1 MRIATILAL
10 VTIVLVGGCAQQEAQ
25 LEGTNRVS
33 VLLTDAPKDAT
44 CLFVEFGRVDLVP
57 AAGTGGGVVT
67 VYEGDLVAIDVLG
80 LTNGEVE
87 VLGVADSVPDGDYG
101 QVRLIVES
109 ATLFFDKDCDP
120 DEDEGDEV
128 FVPSGA
134 QTGLK
139 INVEP
144 PLSLEGEEERYVLI
158 DFDVERAIVGTPP
171 GSGNYLLK
179 PTAIRAFSEVGAIEG
194 TVVELDVDVDEGAVV
209 AEELDGEDGS
219 PTKLEGVRVEVY
231 PAGSSDDAITSTYT
245 DGDGFFAF
253 IALLAGSYD
262 LRFSHK
268 DYVDAWVLDVDVELD
283 ATKRL
288 EDVKLVKLEVSD

>member
-10 VTIVLVGGCAQQEAQ
+10 VTIVLVAGCAQQDARV
-25 LEGTNRVS
+25 EGTNRVS

-44 CLFVEFGRVDLVP
+44 CLLVEFGRVDLVP
-57 AAGTGGGVVT
+57 ADGTGGGVVT
-67 VYEGDLVAIDVLG
+67 VYDGEAVAIDVLE

-87 VLGVADSVPDGDYG
+87 VLGVAPFVPDGDYG

-109 ATLFFDKDCDP
+109 ATLFFDEACDP
-120 DEDEGDEV
+120 DKDEWAEV

-194 TVVELDVDVDEGAVV
+194 TVVAKGSESAL
-209 AEELDGEDGS
+209 ED
-219 PTKLEGVRVEVY
+219 VRVEVY
-231 PAGSSDDAITSTYT
+231 PSGSTDDVVTATYT
-245 DGDGFFAF
+245 ADDGFFAF

-262 LRFSHK
+262 LRFSLE
-268 DYVDAWVLDVDVELD
+268 DYVDAWVMDVEVVLD
-283 ATKRL
+283 TTYDLGTVELIKA
-288 EDVKLVKLEVSD
+288 SD

>member
-109 ATLFFDKDCDP
+109 ATLFFDEACEAAN
-120 DEDEGDEV
+120 DEWDEV

-144 PLSLEGEEERYVLI
+144 PLSLGGHEERDVLI

-194 TVVELDVDVDEGAVV
+194 TVVAEGSESA
-209 AEELDGEDGS
+209 
-219 PTKLEGVRVEVY
+219 LEGVRVEVY
-231 PAGSSDDAITSTYT
+231 PAGSTDDAITSTYT
-245 DGDGFFAF
+245 DDDGSFAF
-253 IALLAGSYD
+253 IALLAGSYE
-262 LRFSHK
+262 LRFSLEG
-268 DYVDAWVLDVDVELD
+268 YVDAWVMDVEVVLD
-283 ATKRL
+283 TTDDLGTVELIKA
-288 EDVKLVKLEVSD
+288 SD

>member
-1 MRIATILAL
+1 M
-10 VTIVLVGGCAQQEAQ
+10 GGCAQQDA
-25 LEGTNRVS
+25 LLDGANRVT

-44 CLFVEFGRVDLVP
+44 CLLVEFGRVDLVP
-57 AAGTGGGVVT
+57 ADGTGGGVVT
-67 VYEGDLVAIDVLG
+67 VYDGETVAIDVLE

-87 VLGVADSVPDGDYG
+87 VLGVAPSVPDGDYG

-109 ATLFFDKDCDP
+109 ATLFFDEACEAAN
-120 DEDEGDEV
+120 DEWDEV

-144 PLSLEGEEERYVLI
+144 PLSLGGHEERDVLI

-179 PTAIRAFSEVGAIEG
+179 PTAIRAFSEVGAIKG
-194 TVVELDVDVDEGAVV
+194 TVVA
-209 AEELDGEDGS
+209 DGS
-219 PTKLEGVRVEVY
+219 MDALEGVRVEVY
-231 PAGSSDDAITSTYT
+231 SAGSSDDAITSTYT

-262 LRFSHK
+262 LRFSLEG
-268 DYVDAWVLDVDVELD
+268 YVDAWVMDVDVVRDDTIDLVTVELE
-283 ATKRL
+283 A
-288 EDVKLVKLEVSD
+288 SD